1 MKFSVVAAMK
11 LRAANNFK
19 LKDVSF
25 VDFDS
30 IDIDETIQSSP
41 EVQEFEADI
50 EVLSNLQLTY
60 EGEPPE
66 SYRVLNGM
74 LQDWVEDH
82 KEDLRKV
89 INPKLIPFLKE
100 KYPNADMSDLNE
112 DLDDYIWDEQ
122 VDYTPDI
129 DEDKKLINFTVEIN
143 IDVESVEDDD

>member
-11 LRAANNFK
+11 IRAANNFK

-30 IDIDETIQSSP
+30 IDIDETVQSSP
-41 EVQEFEADI
+41 EIQEFEADI

-100 KYPNADMSDLNE
+100 KYPSADMSDLHE